1 VKDAAMNPIFLSVVV
16 VLALASRAQ
25 ALPEY
30 PDKLQEAAN
39 TPCLPHCN
47 VCHRDD
53 SAGDGTV
60 DRPFVRNM
68 QRLGGLG
75 DNEDSVASAVTQL
88 MRLGT
93 DSDGD
98 GTADITE
105 LAMGDDPND
114 AYEASIC
121 SPQAGCA
128 LGTGEALDLGLIT
141 PLLLAL
147 CLRRRRAARR

>member
-1 VKDAAMNPIFLSVVV
+1 MNRTLILLVVV
-16 VLALASRAQ
+16 FGLVPRAR

-30 PDKLQEAAN
+30 PAELQRAAD

-53 SAGDGTV
+53 NAGSGTV
-60 DRPFVRNM
+60 DRPFVLNM

-75 DNEDSVASAVTQL
+75 ENKASIAPAVAELARIQ
-88 MRLGT
+88 T

-98 GTADITE
+98 GTADINE

-114 AYEASIC
+114 AYETSLC
-121 SPQAGCA
+121 GPQAGCVA
-128 LGTGEALDLGLIT
+128 GTRPPPDLGLAT

-147 CLRRRRAARR
+147 GWRRRRRP